1 MPRPKRLG
9 LACGMATAL
18 CILVT
23 GCTPDYSPNTYAS
36 TAAQQAN
43 KVDQGIVVGVRPVQI
58 SADTTLATATGGA
71 AGGIVGSGIGEG
83 TGSAVGAVAGT
94 VAGGVV
100 GNVVGHAAGDTDGF
114 EYIVKK
120 SNGDLLSVTQKDAHP
135 LGIGA
140 HVLLIEGAQARIVPD
155 YTVPVV
161 VEALHPEDVKPAS
174 QNTSK
179 AEPAS
184 PAPTPVTP
192 PTASASALPPATGAV
207 VTSPPPA
214 QSAGEQKPEAAPAPK
229 PEDPA
234 TPKPASGG

>member
-1 MPRPKRLG
+1 MPRPQRIG
-9 LACGMATAL
+9 LASGMATAL
-18 CILVT
+18 CILAA

-36 TAAQQAN
+36 AAAQQAN

-120 SNGDLLSVTQKDAHP
+120 SNGELLSVTQKDAHP

-161 VEALHPEDVKPAS
+161 VEALHPEDVR
-174 QNTSK
+174 
-179 AEPAS
+179 
-184 PAPTPVTP
+184 PAPTTPQPVATP
-192 PTASASALPPATGAV
+192 AAITPAPLPATAAAAV
-207 VTSPPPA
+207 VSSPLPPPA
-214 QSAGEQKPEAAPAPK
+214 QPAAEQKTEAAPAPK
-229 PEDPA
+229 PDDTA